1 MRSGDAVAQAAD
13 PFAALANLSPDLAAS
28 MFAFGKM
35 PYEKSR
41 LSLREFEAA
50 RIRTAEINGCLIC
63 QGFRAARDLPDLL
76 GAATQAGQPELLGR
90 GPAPDEVFYRDILDW
105 QESTAYNER
114 ERVAIEL
121 AERMGLYPAPLPR
134 DSEFWSRARSV
145 FSEAEIADLVIS
157 IGAWIAGGRVLHVL
171 GLDTV
176 CAAPATVAA

>member
-1 MRSGDAVAQAAD
+1 MRVEDPVAQAAD
-13 PFAALANLSPDLAAS
+13 PFAALADLSPDLSAS

-50 RIRTAEINGCLIC
+50 RIRTAEINGCQIC

-76 GAATQAGQPELLGR
+76 RAGKEAQQPELLGR
-90 GPAPDEVFYRDILDW
+90 GPAPDEAFYRDILDW
-105 QESTAYNER
+105 RGATAYNER
-114 ERVAIEL
+114 ERIAIEL
-121 AERMGLYPAPLPR
+121 AERMGVDPAPLPH
-134 DSEFWSRARSV
+134 DTAFWSKARSV

-157 IGAWIAGGRVLHVL
+157 IAAWIAGGRVLHVL

-176 CAAPATVAA
+176 CAAPATVAP

>member
-1 MRSGDAVAQAAD
+1 MRVEDPLAQGTD
-13 PFAALANLSPDLAAS
+13 PFAALADLSPDLATS

-76 GAATQAGQPELLGR
+76 GAVPQARQPELLGR
-90 GPAPDEVFYRDILDW
+90 GPAPDEAFYRDILDW
-105 QESTAYNER
+105 RTSAAYDER
-114 ERVAIEL
+114 ERAAIEM
-121 AERMGLYPAPLPR
+121 AERMGMDPGPLPH
-134 DSEFWSRARSV
+134 DTAFWSKARSV

-157 IGAWIAGGRVLHVL
+157 IAAWIAGGRVLHVL

-176 CAAPATVAA
+176 CAAPATVAP